1 MSGMTP
7 LTSGSGRESI
17 RQRRIAATLLTV
29 AQLGY
34 AHTLFGNVYEAVV
47 KIPNRLAG
55 CYDPGGEDR
64 RLPSLFSPGSPVRYY
79 LPGVPLTVTS
89 TLAALVLGSTR
100 RGDRRWLTTAT
111 CCTIL
116 SGALTGYL
124 VRAVN
129 VKLFVAGHPVTPAE
143 REVLLRRWHRLNVI
157 RITALGAAWLAAE
170 HVRSRPDTR

>member
-1 MSGMTP
+1 MTP
-7 LTSGSGRESI
+7 SNSGARRTSL
-17 RQRRIAATLLTV
+17 RQRRTTATLLTV

-34 AHTLFGNVYEAVV
+34 AHTLFGNLYEAVV

-55 CYDPGGEDR
+55 CYDPNDGDR
-64 RLPSLFSPGSPVRYY
+64 RLPGLFSPGSPVRYY
-79 LPGVPLTVTS
+79 LPGVPLTVSS

-100 RGDRRWLTTAT
+100 PGDRRWLETTAL
-111 CCTIL
+111 CTIL

-143 REVLLRRWHRLNVI
+143 RDVLLRTWHRLNLI
-157 RITALGAAWLAAE
+157 RIAALAAAWLAAQQ
-170 HVRSRPDTR
+170 VRSRPDTL